1 MSDLLNKRVAISDGY
16 SNIKQ
21 IELKRFIGPITDY
34 LLCLEKTIY
43 IKLYLLRYFSENW

>member
-1 MSDLLNKRVAISDGY
+1 MSDLLNKRVAISEGY

-21 IELKRFIGPITDY
+21 IELKCFTGPITDY

-43 IKLYLLRYFSENW
+43 INTYIIIFIKIFV

>member
-1 MSDLLNKRVAISDGY
+1 MSDLLNERVAISDGY

-21 IELKRFIGPITDY
+21 IELKHFTDSITDY

-43 IKLYLLRYFSENW
+43 IFIKIFV